1 MSPGSIYVVTPISA
15 HTKIT
20 MKRQNDILSAVFD
33 RVGEDGMGVEDGK
46 EGGIELY
53 T

>member
-1 MSPGSIYVVTPISA
+1 MSPGSIYVVTPVSA
-15 HTKIT
+15 HTKIP

-33 RVGEDGMGVEDGK
+33 RVEDGVGVEDGK
-46 EGGIELY
+46 EGGTELY